1 MLKYNVV
8 ESFWDSIVFNKV
20 KAKCGLENVKFMLS
34 GSAPLAEDLML
45 KLRVI
50 FGYVFTDE
58 DKSVELICVWD
69 LV

>member
-8 ESFWDSIVFNKV
+8 ESFWDAIVFNKV

-58 DKSVELICVWD
+58 DKSVELICVRD